1 MNLKKLIPELVQGI
15 KEAGFDEAPR
25 QIQTA
30 SVPLIKSGADL
41 FILSPEGTGKSTAIL
56 IGVIQHLKDE
66 FEVAPRAI
74 IMAATKDK
82 AFELE
87 EQFEVLAKR
96 TNLRVFTVFDEGHIQ
111 YHKDM
116 IYEGIDVLISTP
128 VQLSKLVKQNGIRL
142 SEVKLFVVD
151 DADTLTAVQYP
162 IMYQVAEGIPK
173 SQFVMVANK
182 WNKNFE
188 KLEERF
194 MKNPRIVKA

>member
-1 MNLKKLIPELVQGI
+1 MNLKKLTPELVQGI
-15 KEAGFDEAPR
+15 KEAGFDVEPKK
-25 QIQTA
+25 IQTA

-41 FILSPEGTGKSTAIL
+41 FIVSPEGSGKSTAVL
-56 IGVIQHLKDE
+56 MGVIQHLKEE

-74 IMAATKDK
+74 IMATSKDK

-128 VQLSKLVKQNGIRL
+128 KQLSKLVKQNGIRL
-142 SEVKLFVVD
+142 SEVKIFAVD
-151 DADTLTAVQYP
+151 DADSLTAVQYP
-162 IMYQVAEGIPK
+162 ILYQIAEGIPK
-173 SQFVMVANK
+173 AQFVMVANQ

-194 MKNPRIVKA
+194 LKNPRIVKG